1 MKDSLISETIAP
13 SLKASHLYYI
23 NDDLT
28 NRVVTNMRKQYESI
42 VYECYRRLYAFAI
55 PSANF
60 DELIKYAT
68 FINDKSF
75 SEEYSIDY
83 SVADAIIKDCI
94 EEFELTDAEMRKRF
108 RSDILLGA
116 CPKYFNPK
124 R

>member
-1 MKDSLISETIAP
+1 MRDFVMPETITA

-23 NDDLT
+23 NDDLN
-28 NRVVTNMRKQYESI
+28 NRVVTEMTKSYENF

-60 DELIKYAT
+60 DELVRQAV
-68 FINDKSF
+68 FMNDKSF

-94 EEFELTDAEMRKRF
+94 EEFELTDPITRKRF

>member
-1 MKDSLISETIAP
+1 MRDFVIPETITA

-23 NDDLT
+23 NDDLN
-28 NRVVTNMRKQYESI
+28 NRVVTERTKSYENF

-60 DELIKYAT
+60 DELVRQAV
-68 FINDKSF
+68 FMNDKSF

-94 EEFELTDAEMRKRF
+94 EEFELTDPITRKRF

>member
-1 MKDSLISETIAP
+1 MRDFVIPETITA

-23 NDDLT
+23 NDDLN
-28 NRVVTNMRKQYESI
+28 NRVVMEMTKSYENF

-60 DELIKYAT
+60 DELVRQAV
-68 FINDKSF
+68 FMNDKSF

-94 EEFELTDAEMRKRF
+94 EEFELTDPITRKRF

>member
-1 MKDSLISETIAP
+1 MRDFVMPETITA

-23 NDDLT
+23 NDDLN
-28 NRVVTNMRKQYESI
+28 NRVVTEMTRSYENF

-60 DELIKYAT
+60 DELVRQAVV
-68 FINDKSF
+68 INDKSF

-94 EEFELTDAEMRKRF
+94 EEFELTDHEMRKRF

>member
-1 MKDSLISETIAP
+1 MPETITA

-23 NDDLT
+23 NDDLN
-28 NRVVTNMRKQYESI
+28 NRVVTERTKSYENF

-60 DELIKYAT
+60 DELVRQAV
-68 FINDKSF
+68 FMNDKSF

-94 EEFELTDAEMRKRF
+94 EEFELTDHEMRKRF

>member
-1 MKDSLISETIAP
+1 MRDFVIPETITA

-23 NDDLT
+23 NDDLN
-28 NRVVTNMRKQYESI
+28 NRVVTEMTRSYENF

-60 DELIKYAT
+60 DELVRQAV
-68 FINDKSF
+68 FMNDKSF

-94 EEFELTDAEMRKRF
+94 EEFELTDPITRKRF

-116 CPKYFNPK
+116 CPKYSNPK
-124 R
+124 S

>member
-1 MKDSLISETIAP
+1 MRDFVIPETITA

-23 NDDLT
+23 NDDLN
-28 NRVVTNMRKQYESI
+28 NRVVTEMTKSYENF

-60 DELIKYAT
+60 DELVRQAV
-68 FINDKSF
+68 FMNDKSF

-94 EEFELTDAEMRKRF
+94 EEFELTDPITRKRF

>member
-1 MKDSLISETIAP
+1 MEMTKS
-13 SLKASHLYYI
+13 
-23 NDDLT
+23 
-28 NRVVTNMRKQYESI
+28 YENF

-60 DELIKYAT
+60 DELVRQAV
-68 FINDKSF
+68 FMNDKSF

-94 EEFELTDAEMRKRF
+94 EEFELTDPITRKRF